1 MLDDLKNQLA
11 ITIKAYQSEG
21 EEVPDH
27 LWEQG
32 CLIFEIEN
40 SLRENN
46 QEKFEFYMEQLLG
59 GGTFIA

>member
-1 MLDDLKNQLA
+1 MLEDLKNQLA
-11 ITIKAYQSEG
+11 TTIKAYQTEG
-21 EEVPDH
+21 LEVPDH

-40 SLRENN
+40 SLREND

-59 GGTFIA
+59 GDSLIA

>member
-1 MLDDLKNQLA
+1 MLEDLKNHLA
-11 ITIKAYQSEG
+11 TTIKAYQTEG
-21 EEVPDH
+21 LEVPDH

-40 SLRENN
+40 SLREND

-59 GGTFIA
+59 GDSLIA